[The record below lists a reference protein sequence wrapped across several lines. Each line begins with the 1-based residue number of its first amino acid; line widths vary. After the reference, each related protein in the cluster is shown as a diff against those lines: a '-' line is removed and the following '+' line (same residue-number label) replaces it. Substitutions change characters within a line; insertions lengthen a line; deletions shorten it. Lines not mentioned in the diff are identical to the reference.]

1 MSANRD
7 ADPAAIP
14 FSFSWRIRVYWED
27 TDAGGVVY
35 HASYVRFLERART
48 EWLRAH
54 GIEQRR
60 LREEHGVLF
69 VVYAMDLR
77 FLRPARLDDEL
88 DAGVMLQSRRAAAL
102 AFAQALVRVGDGE
115 RLVEATVR
123 AACVDAQS
131 LKPMAIPIHLLAGL
145 L

>member
-7 ADPAAIP
+7 ADPATIP